1 MNRDPIRIAVVG
13 VGKIA
18 RDQHLPSIAAN
29 PDFQLVATVSHSGG
43 IPQVPTFPVLE
54 ALLSEGPPVDAL
66 ALCMP
71 PQPRFGFARTALEH
85 DKHVFLEKPPGAT
98 VSEVEILASLAA
110 QRRATLF
117 TSWHSRKAAGV
128 AAAALWV
135 SQRQLRRASIVW
147 REDVRKWHPGQAWI
161 WKAGGLGVFDPG
173 INALSIL
180 TAVLP
185 EAVFLTRSELVF
197 PSNRDAPIAAE
208 LAFRSGAGLE
218 VQASFDWRAGPVEQ
232 WDIVF
237 EAADGEVLRLL
248 DGGERIEGATV
259 PEVEPSP
266 GEYPA
271 LYSDFAAL
279 IHEGRSSV
287 DVRPLQHVADAFLN
301 GARVATDPFED

>member
-18 RDQHLPSIAAN
+18 RDQHLPSIVGN
-29 PDFQLVATVSHSGG
+29 PDFQLVATVSRSGG
-43 IPQVPTFPVLE
+43 VPQVPTFPVLE

-66 ALCMP
+66 ALCTP
-71 PQPRFGFARTALEH
+71 PQPRFDLAKTGLEH
-85 DKHVFLEKPPGAT
+85 DKHLFLEKPPGAT

-110 QRRATLF
+110 QRRVSLF

-128 AAAALWV
+128 AAAALWA
-135 SQRQLRRASIVW
+135 SQRRLRRATIVW
-147 REDVRKWHPGQAWI
+147 REDVRKWHPGQGWI

-185 EAVFLTRSELVF
+185 EAVFLARSELVF

-232 WDIVF
+232 WDIAL
-237 EAADGEVLRLL
+237 EAADGEALRLV
-248 DGGERIEGATV
+248 DGGARVEGTAA

-271 LYSDFAAL
+271 LYADFAAL
-279 IHEGRSSV
+279 IREGRSSV

-301 GARVATDPFED
+301 GARVATDPFGD